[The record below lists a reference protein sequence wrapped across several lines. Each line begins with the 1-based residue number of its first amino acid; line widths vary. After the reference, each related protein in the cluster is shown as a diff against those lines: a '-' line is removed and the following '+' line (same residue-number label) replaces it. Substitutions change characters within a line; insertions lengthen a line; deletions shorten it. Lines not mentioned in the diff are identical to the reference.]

1 MQFVRSFLLWYP
13 STQVPRCGKFNNP
26 MLNLEH
32 CNTNMSAKLRKR
44 EHNRKLYLKKRLKM
58 RLGSRIISPGR
69 STGNRLIF
77 KCRLIQRDSKVENTE
92 GHEEFCNYIKNISVV
107 YAFLVLMS
115 TILQDDNAL
124 SVSASSGV

>member
-13 STQVPRCGKFNNP
+13 STKVPRCGKFNNP

-44 EHNRKLYLKKRLKM
+44 EHNRKLHLKKRLKM

-77 KCRLIQRDSKVENTE
+77 KCRLIQRDRKVENTE
-92 GHEEFCNYIKNISVV
+92 GHE
-107 YAFLVLMS
+107 AF
-115 TILQDDNAL
+115 DDKL
-124 SVSASSGV
+124 RRIFLLYMLY